1 MSNKKYDKQFKLDAV
16 KSAIASNSSIAQT
29 AIELGL
35 NTQTLYNWVS
45 KYRSE
50 VLQTGIDLTP
60 EQELLQ
66 LRKEVAELRQE
77 KEILK
82 KAAAYFAK
90 NQR

>member
-16 KSAIASNSSIAQT
+16 RTAMAGDRTIAQVSRD
-29 AIELGL
+29 LGV
-35 NTQTLYNWVS
+35 NTQSLYSWV
-45 KYRSE
+45 KHYRSE
-50 VLQTGIDLTP
+50 VLEAGVELSP
-60 EQELLQ
+60 EQELIQ
-66 LRKEVAELRQE
+66 LRKEVEELRQE